1 MGISETIIILTIW
14 IVLGMIFFGTL
25 VKNDEYD
32 KMNEG
37 ALAVTFLVFLPTTIT
52 FLILV
57 MLMES
62 IDFIKEKI
70 TNGKG

>member
-1 MGISETIIILTIW
+1 MGIAETIIILTIW

-32 KMNEG
+32 KMSEG
-37 ALAVTFLVFLPTTIT
+37 ALAFTFLMFLPTTIVLLLLIMIMET
-52 FLILV
+52 F
-57 MLMES
+57 E
-62 IDFIKEKI
+62 FIKEKI